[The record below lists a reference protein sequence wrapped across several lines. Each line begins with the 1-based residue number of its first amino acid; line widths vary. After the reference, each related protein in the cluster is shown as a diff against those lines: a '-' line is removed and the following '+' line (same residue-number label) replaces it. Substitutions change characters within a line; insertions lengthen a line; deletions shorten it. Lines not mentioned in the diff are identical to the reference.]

1 MMKRVVLPG
10 GERVAAMG
18 QGTWQLA
25 TKRAARAE
33 EVGTLRLGLDLGAS
47 LIDTAEMYGE
57 GAVEELVGE
66 AIAGRRDEVFL
77 VSKVYPHN
85 ASKRG
90 TAEACSRSLRRL
102 RTDRIDLYLLHWRG
116 QVRVEETIEAFLAL
130 QQQGKIRHFGVSNF
144 DVHDMTELW
153 SSAAG
158 GRAVATNQVLYNPA
172 HRGIEFELLPWLRE
186 RHIPLMAYSPID
198 QGRLATDPKLV
209 DFARRHDRTPVA
221 TALAWLLAA
230 GDIIVIPK
238 TSHRQRLRENVAAL
252 DHPLT
257 NQQISELDRLFPPPS
272 GPSPLEM
279 I

>member
-1 MMKRVVLPG
+1 MKRVVLPS

-25 TKRAARAE
+25 ASRATRAE

-90 TAEACSRSLRRL
+90 TVEACSRSLRRL

-116 QVRVEETIEAFLAL
+116 QVPIEETIEAFLAL

-144 DVHDMTELW
+144 DFHDMTELW
-153 SSAAG
+153 SIAAG
-158 GRAVATNQVLYNPA
+158 GRGGGNEPGPLQSGPPRDRIRTAPMAARATHP
-172 HRGIEFELLPWLRE
+172 
-186 RHIPLMAYSPID
+186 
-198 QGRLATDPKLV
+198 
-209 DFARRHDRTPVA
+209 
-221 TALAWLLAA
+221 
-230 GDIIVIPK
+230 
-238 TSHRQRLRENVAAL
+238 SHG
-252 DHPLT
+252 
-257 NQQISELDRLFPPPS
+257 LFPDRSRTTGHMTRNSSTSPDDTAARPSRRRWPGFLPPTTS
-272 GPSPLEM
+272 SSFQKPVIASDCGKTLPRLTIP
-279 I
+279 

>member
-1 MMKRVVLPG
+1 MMKKVVLPS

-25 TKRAARAE
+25 TSRAARAE

-57 GAVEELVGE
+57 GAAEELVGE

-90 TAEACSRSLRRL
+90 TVEACSRSLRRL

-116 QVRVEETIEAFLAL
+116 QVLIEETIEAFLAL
-130 QQQGKIRHFGVSNF
+130 QQQGKVRHFGVSNF
-144 DVHDMTELW
+144 DFHDMTELW
-153 SSAAG
+153 SIAAG

-186 RHIPLMAYSPID
+186 RHIPVMAYSPID

-230 GDIIVIPK
+230 DDIIVIPK
-238 TSHRQRLRENVAAL
+238 TSQRQRLRENLAAL